1 MAEEHGAAALHNKRW
16 GATKGYETRDKA
28 PSILRASPCFPPSND
43 MSVLFAL
50 PLEGTAQQ
58 SRPAVQARSFRAAQR
73 AVGTWRPRLAA
84 LLGSATA
91 RRGRL
96 RGNRDWGWDA
106 SSSQGEATPAEAGEE
121 LPSLLIRLRLQGT
134 LTAKQA
140 CVLPHWATAAG
151 ALASCEALGHA
162 HMVHRTLPASSPFP
176 PRPRKSETTA
186 PPFPA
191 PCVSRQRK
199 MAVALT
205 LRVRTL
211 AQGSPASAAT
221 FVDEF
226 ANGRGAEPCT
236 VRLRVAASSNSGAG
250 WPRAAANAPSMCQ
263 RSKGPPRGG

>member
-1 MAEEHGAAALHNKRW
+1 MQGSARGRGTRRSCTAQQKL
-16 GATKGYETRDKA
+16 GCYPGLRDKGQG
-28 PSILRASPCFPPSND
+28 PFDSTCFSMLPPSND

-58 SRPAVQARSFRAAQR
+58 SRPAVRARSFRAAQR

-106 SSSQGEATPAEAGEE
+106 SSSQGEATPADAGEE

-151 ALASCEALGHA
+151 ALASCEAPGHA
-162 HMVHRTLPASSPFP
+162 HGAQDLAGLFPVSPP
-176 PRPRKSETTA
+176 TPGK
-186 PPFPA
+186 
-191 PCVSRQRK
+191 
-199 MAVALT
+199 
-205 LRVRTL
+205 
-211 AQGSPASAAT
+211 
-221 FVDEF
+221 
-226 ANGRGAEPCT
+226 
-236 VRLRVAASSNSGAG
+236 
-250 WPRAAANAPSMCQ
+250 
-263 RSKGPPRGG
+263 